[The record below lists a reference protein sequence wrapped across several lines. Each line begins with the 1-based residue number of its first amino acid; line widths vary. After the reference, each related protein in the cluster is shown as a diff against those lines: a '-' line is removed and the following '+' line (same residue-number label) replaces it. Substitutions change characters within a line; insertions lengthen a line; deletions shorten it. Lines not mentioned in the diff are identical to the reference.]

1 MQIEWMIMADAAEIV
16 NNKLY
21 MMGGAWD
28 TLVIK
33 RDLPTR
39 HTVSLAVA
47 LMVTPEDSPDTRQLS
62 IRINDE
68 ADHKLASVNA
78 RVDAERISQGGS
90 RSRRVQ
96 MAFRLP
102 LRFQQHGRCTV
113 VAAIDGTPAAQTYF
127 QVTKGE
133 ESNIQRTPPE
143 ELQA

>member
-1 MQIEWMIMADAAEIV
+1 MQVEWMIMADSAEIV

-21 MMGGAWD
+21 MMGGGWD

-39 HTVSLAVA
+39 HTVSLALAV
-47 LMVTPEDSPDTRQLS
+47 MVTPQDSPDTSQLS
-62 IRINDE
+62 IQINDE

-78 RVDAERISQGGS
+78 RIDAERISKSGS
-90 RSRRVQ
+90 RSRRMQ

-102 LRFQQHGRCTV
+102 LRFQRHGRCTV
-113 VAAIDGTPAAQTYF
+113 TAAIDGTTAAQSIF
-127 QVTKGE
+127 QVTQGE
-133 ESNIQRTPPE
+133 QSDVKRTPPE